1 VPPATTRPLTVM
13 TRGAEIRAAV
23 REAQAAGETVG
34 FVPTMGA
41 LHEGHLSLVDAAR
54 SECDRVVASIF
65 VNPTQFGAGEDFARY
80 PRPMDQDLELLAG
93 RGCDLVFAPE
103 ASEMYPPGFDSYVDV
118 GAVAHPWE
126 GAARPGHFRGV
137 ATVVL
142 KLFELVPA
150 DCAYFGRKDYQQ
162 TLVISRLVADF
173 HVPTKIRVC
182 PIVRDHD
189 GLALSSR
196 NVYLDPDER
205 RRALALH
212 ESLELAAAAHA
223 AGETSVEAIR
233 RKMLARIAAA
243 GGVEVE
249 YIAFLRDGTVEETP
263 SIDGPTTVAIAAR
276 VGRTRLIDNELI
288 G

>member
-1 VPPATTRPLTVM
+1 
-13 TRGAEIRAAV
+13 
-23 REAQAAGETVG
+23 
-34 FVPTMGA
+34 
-41 LHEGHLSLVDAAR
+41 
-54 SECDRVVASIF
+54 
-65 VNPTQFGAGEDFARY
+65 
-80 PRPMDQDLELLAG
+80 
-93 RGCDLVFAPE
+93 
-103 ASEMYPPGFDSYVDV
+103 
-118 GAVAHPWE
+118 
-126 GAARPGHFRGV
+126 
-137 ATVVL
+137 
-142 KLFELVPA
+142 
-150 DCAYFGRKDYQQ
+150 
-162 TLVISRLVADF
+162 
-173 HVPTKIRVC
+173 VPTKIRVC